1 MKSFFVSYNIFFFE
15 NILLQL
21 TDFSKAYSKPS
32 RKPNQS
38 KKRSFTE
45 ISPLQTLELDLTKR
59 ILQTLQSC
67 FRFDKDSF
75 IDSVRFNKLIN
86 PIANQLDTLHHPSS
100 EYSDFVKTFVKPT
113 VIALFQ
119 LVHDDYKW
127 KDFNYLILSKLETK
141 EASKKLAV
149 LDILLELVETLRES
163 VLVLINDIMHFLSNT
178 LDDENLEVE
187 KISKQI
193 VLRLEEI
200 SGENI

>member
-1 MKSFFVSYNIFFFE
+1 M
-15 NILLQL
+15 
-21 TDFSKAYSKPS
+21 
-32 RKPNQS
+32 
-38 KKRSFTE
+38 
-45 ISPLQTLELDLTKR
+45 
-59 ILQTLQSC
+59 
-67 FRFDKDSF
+67 
-75 IDSVRFNKLIN
+75 
-86 PIANQLDTLHHPSS
+86 
-100 EYSDFVKTFVKPT
+100 
-113 VIALFQ
+113 IALFQ